1 MHNSNPIAYSDLI
14 SSDDSIK
21 NLIKQLT
28 DLIAKYEELKSK
40 ISASA
45 GDLTKNLNS
54 LSGATEAQREE
65 IAGMAAQTEKLAEEY
80 SKVNNEQKKAAAEVK
95 KLTQAE
101 KEKLK
106 IDKLVKQA
114 AEANEGSFNK
124 LSAQYRLNKIR
135 LNEMSAADR
144 EATEAGRQLVK
155 ETRAIYEEMSRL
167 QKETGKYTLEV
178 GHYENALRS
187 LPGPMGAL
195 VNHFTQLRTTIS
207 GIANSDLPKAQKA
220 MMVFG
225 ATAAGVVTSFVVLA
239 KSIATVIKTNAQ
251 FEQSIVNLSTIV
263 GRSREELED
272 LRQSALT
279 LGRTTEYTASQ
290 VVELQ
295 TALAK
300 LGFKD
305 AAIIGMQKSVLQFA
319 TAVGANL
326 EDAAQVAGS
335 TLRSF
340 NLTSADTEETLG
352 ALAVACNNSALSFY
366 RIRESMGTV
375 FPIANAFDLSVKDAA
390 AMLGTLANAGYD
402 ASMAATAVRNILGH
416 ITRENGKLSKS
427 LSKPVEGFEGVIDAM
442 IELRKQGYKVAE
454 LIAAADKRSAGPIFA
469 MMNAAERA
477 RELRASLEDVDGE
490 LERIQKERLNT
501 VEGQTRLLKSAWE
514 SLELAFSE
522 SNGTIKETVHWL
534 TELVRAVQMMLF
546 PQQTFI
552 AESIDKY
559 TEQFQDYYAQ
569 YGATAAE
576 AFMQRFLNTYE
587 KMAEEESKKAGRD
600 PFFNRLLGIGKNQSA
615 SFAATNSL
623 TAIRRAA
630 RIVNQQIQNDEE
642 EAKRRRELEDEDRK
656 RRAKELSEAEKRRIA
671 ELNKQRLA
679 DIKAEIEAVNLKIAV
694 TEKGTDDMLKYR
706 KEKINLE
713 RKYELEQ
720 NRQKVESEKQ
730 DEEAINAK
738 YDKKLIDTK
747 KEFNKEL
754 AQLAAQR
761 LQIEQQTLQA
771 QITNVEKN
779 TEQELALRLKANE
792 VAMQLELEQNKQKDE
807 KLRQSESAI
816 KTKYYRQAMRLEA
829 DFNTKLAKRD
839 LAATQ
844 ELAAKE
850 FELLDRNE
858 RQKTIFKLEQE
869 QARLEALLKINE
881 KASEKMTDAEV
892 EAMQATINALK
903 AERKRLGYDN
913 IYELLGIK
921 LDSDQQSAIKT
932 ALDSVKDSIDSLIDS
947 WKEAADAARETADAQ
962 VEAAQKML
970 DAEIE
975 ARQQGYASREE
986 YARKELNLAKQTQ
999 EAAIREQ
1006 KKAQEAAELL
1016 DAATQ
1021 ASSLVTASANIWK
1034 ALSGIEVVGP
1044 ALAIAA
1050 ITAMWGSFAAAK
1062 IKAAEVTGT
1071 TKYAE
1076 GTVELLQGGSHASG
1090 HDIDL
1095 GRKSDGT
1102 RRKAEGGEYFAI
1114 INKRNSAKYGS
1125 LIPEVINSLNN
1136 GTFAERF
1143 ARAGDEMAGAVLAMG
1158 HGTDVSRLERDV
1170 RAIRE
1175 QGVDGRTIEGG
1186 WTIIRHKNLTRKIKS

>member
-1 MHNSNPIAYSDLI
+1 MQNPNPISYSDLI
-14 SSDDSIK
+14 SPDNSIQT
-21 NLIKQLT
+21 LITQLEA
-28 DLIAKYEELKSK
+28 LIAKYEELKSK

-54 LSGATEAQREE
+54 LSGATEAQREG
-65 IAGMAAQTEKLAEEY
+65 IAGVASETDKLAQQY
-80 SKVNNEQKKAAAEVK
+80 SKVNDEQKKARSEVK
-95 KLTQAE
+95 KLTEAE
-101 KEKLK
+101 KEKQK
-106 IDKLVKQA
+106 IDKLVEQVNKSK
-114 AEANEGSFNK
+114 EGSYNR

-135 LNEMSAADR
+135 LNEMSLAER
-144 EATEAGRQLVK
+144 EGTEAGRQLVK

-225 ATAAGVVTSFVVLA
+225 AAAAGVVASFVVLA
-239 KSIATVIKTNAQ
+239 KSIATVIRTNAE
-251 FEQSIVNLSTIV
+251 FEQSITNLSTII
-263 GRSREELED
+263 GQSRKELED
-272 LRQSALT
+272 LTNSALT

-290 VVELQ
+290 VVQLQ

-305 AAIIGMQKSVLQFA
+305 EAIRSMQKSVLQFA

-375 FPIANAFDLSVKDAA
+375 FPVANAFGLSVKDTAA
-390 AMLGTLANAGYD
+390 LLGTLADAGFD
-402 ASMAATAVRNILGH
+402 ASMSATAVRNILIHLIKTDGD
-416 ITRENGKLSKS
+416 LAQS
-427 LSKPVEGFEGVIDAM
+427 LNKPVKSFDDIIAGM
-442 IELRKQGYKVAE
+442 KELRQQGINLGEVLE
-454 LIAAADKRSAGPIFA
+454 LTDRRTVGPLNALMAG
-469 MMNAAERA
+469 AERA
-477 RELRASLEDVDGE
+477 EKLRGALEDVSGE
-490 LERIQKERLNT
+490 LKRIQQERLNT
-501 VEGQTRLLKSAWE
+501 VHGQTLLLKSAWE
-514 SLELAFSE
+514 GLELSFRN
-522 SNGTIKETVHWL
+522 SNGTIKDTVTL
-534 TELVRAVQMMLF
+534 LTQLVQALNKLLFPTQFAAQGFEAQYLEAFENILKKRPKDYEQIIDAEVKSLRLRRDKAYNELVNTPAILATQVAKNRKKFEDLDTELKAAVRASKQIKDL
-546 PQQTFI
+546 
-552 AESIDKY
+552 A
-559 TEQFQDYYAQ
+559 
-569 YGATAAE
+569 ATQAAE
-576 AFMQRFLNTYE
+576 RAAQLAL
-587 KMAEEESKKAGRD
+587 AEEE
-600 PFFNRLLGIGKNQSA
+600 
-615 SFAATNSL
+615 
-623 TAIRRAA
+623 
-630 RIVNQQIQNDEE
+630 
-642 EAKRRRELEDEDRK
+642 RK
-656 RRAKELSEAEKRRIA
+656 QRQKELSEEEKRRIA
-671 ELNKQRLA
+671 AANKQRLA
-679 DIKAEIEAVNLKIAV
+679 DIRAEIEAVNLKIAV

-730 DEEAINAK
+730 DEKAINAK
-738 YDKKLIDTK
+738 YDK
-747 KEFNKEL
+747 EL
-754 AQLAAQR
+754 LDAEKQWNIEVSQLAVQR
-761 LQIEQQTLQA
+761 LQAEQQAIQLEIA
-771 QITNVEKN
+771 ITEDG
-779 TEQELALRLKANE
+779 TREMLALRIANLKKQE
-792 VAMQLELEQNKQKDE
+792 EIEIEQNKQKEEHLQQDRLDIE
-807 KLRQSESAI
+807 A
-816 KTKYYRQAMRLEA
+816 KYDALILKEY
-829 DFNTKLAKRD
+829 AKFYNQLGQRD
-839 LAATQ
+839 LQALRDIEQ
-844 ELAAKE
+844 AK
-850 FELLDRNE
+850 FDMVNHTE
-858 RQKTIFKLEQE
+858 RERTIFQLQMEKKRLQDTLE
-869 QARLEALLKINE
+869 LNKT
-881 KASEKMTDAEV
+881 ASKKMTDLEV
-892 EAMQATINALK
+892 QAIQDTIDAIDAK
-903 AERKRLGYDN
+903 IGRVGYDN
-913 IYELLGIK
+913 IFELLGIK

-932 ALDSVKDSIDSLIDS
+932 ALDSVKGSIDSLIDS

-986 YARKELNLAKQTQ
+986 YARKELALAKQTQ

-1021 ASSLVTASANIWK
+1021 SSSLITASANIWK

-1050 ITAMWGSFAAAK
+1050 ITAMWGSFAATK

-1186 WTIIRHKNLTRKIKS
+1186 WTIIRRGNYIRKIKS